1 MSGTLFNEEFE
12 IRSEPDSPGLEA
24 LRQTAQAELA
34 TVIEIRSALGEE
46 PWRFLPELPT
56 VDQQVI
62 LDLFRERCTLPDVA
76 SARARAYHPAARPG
90 QAQKF
95 EFDLLRI
102 IALEHPALSPAVW
115 RMLDRTPELSQLAG

>member
-1 MSGTLFNEEFE
+1 MSSTLFNEEFE
-12 IRSEPDSPGLEA
+12 IQSEPDSPGLEA

-46 PWRFLPELPT
+46 PWRFLLELPT
-56 VDQQVI
+56 LDEQVI

-95 EFDLLRI
+95 EFDLLRV

-115 RMLDRTPELSQLAG
+115 RMLDRTPELSRLAG